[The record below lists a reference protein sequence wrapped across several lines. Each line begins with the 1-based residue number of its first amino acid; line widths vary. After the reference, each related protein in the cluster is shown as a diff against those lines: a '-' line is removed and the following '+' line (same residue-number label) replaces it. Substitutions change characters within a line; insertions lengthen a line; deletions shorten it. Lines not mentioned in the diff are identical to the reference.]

1 MKHKIKTTLSRLF
14 SNNWLITLTATLIGV
29 FVALYMNKIVSSK
42 KLENQKTIATKNIL
56 SEIKQNQESL
66 EKNIKNQEVLLGT
79 IQFIK
84 THMDS
89 ENRVISSVD
98 SMNIFR
104 KKYPKTF
111 TVQDSVKL
119 ENGKYHYTG
128 EMDMNFGVSYINLTN
143 VAWETLKNSG
153 LSSSYDFNCLMF
165 LEKMN
170 KVTMDILV
178 KDKEFLELLGNYQE
192 NENYYDKV
200 ILKASQLIEY
210 EKGLLN
216 GYKSSPEQLKKCT

>member
-1 MKHKIKTTLSRLF
+1 MKTKLSRLF
-14 SNNWLITLTATLIGV
+14 SNNWLVTLTATLIGV
-29 FVALYMNKIVSSK
+29 FVALYMNEIVSSK

-111 TVQDSVKL
+111 TVEDSTKL
-119 ENGKYHYTG
+119 ENDKYHYTG

-170 KVTMDILV
+170 KVTMDILL
-178 KDKEFLELLGNYQE
+178 KEKEFLELLGNYQE
-192 NENYYDKV
+192 NETYYDKI

-216 GYKSSPEQLKKCT
+216 GYKSSSEQLKECT